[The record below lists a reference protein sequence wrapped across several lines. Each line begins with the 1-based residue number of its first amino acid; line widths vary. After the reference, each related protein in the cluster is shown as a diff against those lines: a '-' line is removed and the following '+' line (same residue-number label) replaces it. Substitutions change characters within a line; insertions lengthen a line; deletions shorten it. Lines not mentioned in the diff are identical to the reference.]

1 MSASQARRRLRAVAP
16 LGTAA
21 ATMAALAL
29 TVPLAPPAQADPLPA
44 PYSGSAH
51 ADLVDL
57 PVDVLDASAASVPV
71 GHALTTVDSTLAA
84 DNVTADS
91 ANVDVA
97 LAGIPI
103 DLDSLSV
110 TAPPTDSASDTLVPL
125 DLAALGAIDAIDRTV
140 AANYVSATSCPPL
153 VGTER
158 LLGRSTSSVASV
170 GLLNNVATIGAV
182 QATTT
187 TKLVDADVDGH
198 ADMVSET
205 STTVGDVQL
214 LPAVAGGITVRLS
227 DAVVTRATSDGTTGT
242 AAVVSP
248 AVTAQVLVAGLPLA
262 TINVGDGMVNVPVN
276 LGLATV
282 SLQIGLANFTDT
294 SSGATG
300 AGALDAVLR
309 IRLQASLALTEL
321 ADLDLAIG
329 AGAVEATAPAGGV
342 ECGATPADTVIT
354 APADASTVTDATP
367 AITGTGE
374 PGTTVSLV
382 IDGGTP
388 ISVPVDGSGNWTYT
402 PTTDLTE
409 GSHTITA
416 DGNANGTG
424 VDDTTTFTVDAVP
437 AAATVITA
445 PADASTVTDATPAIT
460 GTAEPGTTVSLV
472 IDGGTPITVPVDGT
486 GNWTYTPTTDLTE
499 GSHTVTADGNAN
511 GTGVDDTTTFTVDAV
526 PAAATVITAPADAST
541 VTDATPAITGTAEPN
556 STISLV
562 IDGGTPITVPVDGS
576 GNWTYTPGTDLTDGS
591 HTVTADG
598 NANGTGVDDTTTFT
612 VDAVPAAATVI
623 TAPADA
629 STVTD
634 TTPAITGTAE
644 PNSTITLVIDGGTPI
659 TVPVDGSGNWTY
671 TPTTDLT
678 EGSHTVTADGNAN
691 GTGVDDTTTFTVD
704 VPPKDTDGDGV
715 PDSQEAA
722 DGTDPNNPD
731 TDDDGLND
739 GAEKAAWTNP
749 NNPDTDGDGLKD
761 GREVF
766 GPTGCVTPAGVA
778 TSTNPLWRDTDADG
792 LTDGQEVNGSDVAQK
807 YWTVRGKPRKS
818 KAKTIG
824 LVRTNPCN
832 RDTDGDR
839 LTDFQEV
846 TGVKVGQRVVRSK
859 ANGGPYKI
867 KVRKTDPTLADTDK
881 DKLSDYD
888 EVTGAKNK
896 SFGKR
901 KTDPTLADTDW
912 GGGRDGKEVR
922 TKTDPSR
929 HG

>member
-16 LGTAA
+16 IGTAA

-29 TVPLAPPAQADPLPA
+29 TVPLAPAAQADPLPA

-170 GLLNNVATIGAV
+170 GLLSNVATIGAV

-262 TINVGDGMVNVPVN
+262 TITVGDGMVNVPVN

-354 APADASTVTDATP
+354 TPADASTVTDATP
-367 AITGTGE
+367 AITGTAE
-374 PGTTVSLV
+374 PNSTITLV

-388 ISVPVDGSGNWTYT
+388 ITVPVDGTGNWTYT

-437 AAATVITA
+437 AAATVIT
-445 PADASTVTDATPAIT
+445 T
-460 GTAEPGTTVSLV
+460 
-472 IDGGTPITVPVDGT
+472 
-486 GNWTYTPTTDLTE
+486 
-499 GSHTVTADGNAN
+499 
-511 GTGVDDTTTFTVDAV
+511 
-526 PAAATVITAPADAST
+526 PADAST

-562 IDGGTPITVPVDGS
+562 IDGGTPISVPVDAS
-576 GNWTYTPGTDLTDGS
+576 GNWTYTPTTDLSEGS

-598 NANGTGVDDTTTFT
+598 NANGTGVDDTITFT

-623 TAPADA
+623 TTPADA

-634 TTPAITGTAE
+634 ATPAITGTAE
-644 PNSTITLVIDGGTPI
+644 PNSTISLVIDGGTPI
-659 TVPVDGSGNWTY
+659 SVPVDGSGNWTY

-691 GTGVDDTTTFTVD
+691 GTGVDDTATFTVD

-778 TSTNPLWRDTDADG
+778 TSTNPLWRDTDGDG

-824 LVRTNPCN
+824 LVRTNPCD

-896 SFGKR
+896 RFGKR